1 MLLQDNVTV
10 LQVSCTEV
18 FAGTVKRNNTSD
30 ENQATMQD
38 SIEVTL
44 DDLTSFK
51 KLTLEES
58 GVSKCQNN
66 HFNQFTK
73 LKYFASHDI
82 LLNVTC
88 LIMYL
93 TFPEM

>member
-1 MLLQDNVTV
+1 
-10 LQVSCTEV
+10 
-18 FAGTVKRNNTSD
+18 
-30 ENQATMQD
+30 MQD

-44 DDLTSFK
+44 DDLTPFK

-73 LKYFASHDI
+73 LKYFAKAQYTI
-82 LLNVTC
+82 KC
-88 LIMYL
+88 YL
-93 TFPEM
+93 FD